1 MPVRGAQLS
10 PPYISLVPRWSI
22 AFILPASQAGVPGAL
37 VCRRRRHPRGV
48 LADSIARESVNCE
61 NKLVWTEFGL
71 FYHDVS
77 LGSLRLRPFMLN
89 LRVQESR
96 DGITAFAVEGRLDS
110 ANTGKIWRRATELVA
125 GAGTV
130 VLDASRV
137 DYCDG
142 SGIALL
148 VHLRNQLQKGGGHF
162 EIRGLRP
169 EFQQLLAAWDPG
181 DLADLIEDRPQR
193 VNIAEE
199 IGAGVVDVWRDT
211 RSLISFV
218 GELTAALAYAVRHPR
233 GVRWRDALRVA
244 EAAGVNALPIVALIS
259 FLMGL
264 IMAFQ
269 AAVPLRQFGAE
280 IFVANLIGLSM
291 LRELGPLMTAII
303 LAGRSGSAFAAELGT
318 MKVREEI
325 DALKTMGLDP
335 VRFLVVTRVV
345 AAVAMTPLLTIFAD
359 LVGLIGG
366 AVVMRSLGFPLITY
380 FHQIQYAV
388 TYGSL
393 VGGLVKAFVFG
404 ILVAAI
410 GCLRGL
416 QTRTGATGVGE
427 STTSAVVSGIILIAI
442 TDGIFSVVY
451 YYLRV

>member
-1 MPVRGAQLS
+1 
-10 PPYISLVPRWSI
+10 
-22 AFILPASQAGVPGAL
+22 
-37 VCRRRRHPRGV
+37 
-48 LADSIARESVNCE
+48 
-61 NKLVWTEFGL
+61 
-71 FYHDVS
+71 
-77 LGSLRLRPFMLN
+77 MLN
-89 LRVQESR
+89 LRVQESH
-96 DGITAFAVEGRLDS
+96 DGMIAFAVEGRLDS
-110 ANTGKIWRRATELVA
+110 ASTGKIWRRATELVA

-148 VHLRNQLQKGGGHF
+148 VHLRNQLQQGGGHF

-181 DLADLIEDRPQR
+181 DLADLTEDHLQPI
-193 VNIAEE
+193 NIAEE
-199 IGAGVVDVWRDT
+199 VGEGVVALWRDT
-211 RSLISFV
+211 RTLINFV
-218 GELTAALAYAVRHPR
+218 GELTTALAYAVRHPR

-318 MKVREEI
+318 VKVREEI

-359 LVGLIGG
+359 LLGLIGG

-416 QTRTGATGVGE
+416 QTGTGATAVGE
-427 STTSAVVSGIILIAI
+427 STTNAVVSGIILIAI